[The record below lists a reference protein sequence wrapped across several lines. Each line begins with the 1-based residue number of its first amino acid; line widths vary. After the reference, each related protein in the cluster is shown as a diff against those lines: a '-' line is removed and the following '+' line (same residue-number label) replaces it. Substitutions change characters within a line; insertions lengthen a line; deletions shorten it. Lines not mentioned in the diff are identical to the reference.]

1 LQRARHGGQPALRR
15 AHHHDGRWIA
25 RAHGAELVHR
35 RGIVAVDEVQV
46 RRPGRFG
53 IALQEARRAPRGE
66 AEDAG
71 EQQPLRLAEADY
83 VDEVVFVGQNPL
95 QRRCEL
101 LIVIH
106 HQDGFEGVGMNL
118 APLIFRLRLNSHAE
132 NAG

>member
-1 LQRARHGGQPALRR
+1 LRR
-15 AHHHDGRWIA
+15 AHHHGGRWIA

-83 VDEVVFVGQNPL
+83 VDEVVFAFGHGDVCSSGVNVAARGAAIG
-95 QRRCEL
+95 RRCEEFVRQCKL
-101 LIVIH
+101 
-106 HQDGFEGVGMNL
+106 F
-118 APLIFRLRLNSHAE
+118 APLFTR
-132 NAG
+132 